1 MPMLRAI
8 RTMNNLEAGT
18 LSGSAL
24 QTLLADTGRLG
35 DFVSLVTQR
44 GHARRLAASSTAM
57 TAVAA
62 SSTAMA
68 AVIASPTAMAAVAA
82 SSTAMAAV
90 IASSTAMAAVIASS
104 TAMAAVFAS
113 STAMAAIGA
122 SNTALAAIGASNTA
136 LADVFA
142 SSTAR
147 VALYDHAT
155 ALATLTAI
163 ANVQTY
169 LKTIDVQASTNNT
182 AHTSANTGR
191 TLLVTQWGGGVTVY
205 AGASDDAYSTV
216 STVDR
221 FVKVMNLTHRTSN
234 GGFASFVTYI
244 DMD

>member
-8 RTMNNLEAGT
+8 RTLNNLEAGT
-18 LSGSAL
+18 LSGAAL

-68 AVIASPTAMAAVAA
+68 AVIASSTAMTAVTASSTAMTAVAA
-82 SSTAMAAV
+82 SSTAMGLV
-90 IASSTAMAAVIASS
+90 VNSLTMLP
-104 TAMAAVFAS
+104 
-113 STAMAAIGA
+113 AIGA
-122 SNTALAAIGASNTA
+122 SNNALAA
-136 LADVFA
+136 VFA

-147 VALYDHAT
+147 VAVYDHAT

-169 LKTIDVQASTNNT
+169 LKTIDTEHQTSSTS
-182 AHTSANTGR
+182 HTSANTGR
-191 TLLVTQWGGGVTVY
+191 TLLVTQWALHTAYASY
-205 AGASDDAYSTV
+205 AGASADTYVTTST
-216 STVDR
+216 SPVDR
-221 FVKVMNLTHRTSN
+221 FVKVMNLTHRAGHS
-234 GGFASFVTYI
+234 SYYSYVTYI

>member
-8 RTMNNLEAGT
+8 RTLNNLEAGT

-57 TAVAA
+57 
-62 SSTAMA
+62 
-68 AVIASPTAMAAVAA
+68 
-82 SSTAMAAV
+82 AAV
-90 IASSTAMAAVIASS
+90 IASSTA
-104 TAMAAVFAS
+104 
-113 STAMAAIGA
+113 
-122 SNTALAAIGASNTA
+122 LAAIGADNAA
-136 LADVFA
+136 LAAVFA

-147 VALYDHAT
+147 VAIYDHAT

-169 LKTIDVQASTNNT
+169 LKTIDTQHQTNSL
-182 AHTSANTGR
+182 AHTAANTGR
-191 TLLVTQWGGGVTVY
+191 TLLVTQWGGGVSIH
-205 AGASDDAYSTV
+205 AGASADTYSTT
-216 STVDR
+216 STVAVDR
-221 FVKVMNLTHRTSN
+221 FAKVTNLTHRTTN
-234 GGFASFVTYI
+234 ASYASYVTYI

>member
-8 RTMNNLEAGT
+8 RTLNNLEAGT

-62 SSTAMA
+62 SSTAMT
-68 AVIASPTAMAAVAA
+68 AVIASPTATTAVAA
-82 SSTAMAAV
+82 SSTAMTAV
-90 IASSTAMAAVIASS
+90 AASSTAMGLVVNSLTMLS
-104 TAMAAVFAS
+104 
-113 STAMAAIGA
+113 
-122 SNTALAAIGASNTA
+122 AIGASNTA

-155 ALATLTAI
+155 ALATLTDI

-169 LKTIDVQASTNNT
+169 LKTIDVHASTYNT
-182 AHTSANTGR
+182 THTAANTGR
-191 TLLVTQWGGGVTVY
+191 TLLVTQWIFSALATSC
-205 AGASDDAYSTV
+205 AGASIDTYQTTSTV
-216 STVDR
+216 AVDR
-221 FVKVMNLTHRTSN
+221 FAKVTNLTHRTNS
-234 GGFASFVTYI
+234 ASYASSVTYI

>member
-8 RTMNNLEAGT
+8 RTLNNLEAGT

-57 TAVAA
+57 AAVAA
-62 SSTAMA
+62 SS
-68 AVIASPTAMAAVAA
+68 TAMAAVAA
-82 SSTAMAAV
+82 SSTAMTA
-90 IASSTAMAAVIASS
+90 IGASNTALE
-104 TAMAAVFAS
+104 AVFAS
-113 STAMAAIGA
+113 STAMTAVAESSTAMTAVAASSTALTAIGA
-122 SNTALAAIGASNTA
+122 NNTALAA
-136 LADVFA
+136 VFA

-147 VALYDHAT
+147 VAVYDHAT

-169 LKTIDVQASTNNT
+169 LKTIDVQASTSST
-182 AHTSANTGR
+182 THASANTGR
-191 TLLVTQWGGGVTVY
+191 TLLVTQWATHVSFASY
-205 AGASDDAYSTV
+205 AGASVDTYTTTST
-216 STVDR
+216 SPVDR
-221 FVKVMNLTHRTSN
+221 FAKVMNLTHRTANS
-234 GGFASFVTYI
+234 SYPSYVTYI